1 MEETLNLEDIF
12 KVIKDNLVLII
23 VSILLFGAV
32 ASFVTALLITPQY
45 QTTTQVL
52 VNQGDSNEQF
62 DNQDIQASISV
73 INTYRDIINSPAI
86 LSEVIDNLSLPYSAN
101 TLSSKI
107 TVNNEN
113 QSQVINIT
121 VEDESPID
129 AEIIAN
135 EVATVFSNNILDIMS
150 VDNVSILTQAEIGDD
165 PSPVSPQPLVNIAI
179 GVILGALVGLG
190 IAFLRAFIDKRIQT
204 EEDVEKYLDMPVLG
218 TIPRFDK

>member
-12 KVIKDNLVLII
+12 KVIKDNLLTIVASVLI
-23 VSILLFGAV
+23 FGAI
-32 ASFVTALLITPQY
+32 AAFGTAFFMTPQY

-52 VNQGDSNEQF
+52 VNQSDSEQF

-86 LSEVIDNLSLPYSAN
+86 LGDVVDNLNLTYGAN
-101 TLSSKI
+101 TLRNKI

-121 VEDESPID
+121 VEDENPQD
-129 AEIIAN
+129 AEVIAN
-135 EVATVFSNNILDIMS
+135 EIASVFSNNVLEIMS
-150 VDNVSILTQAEIGDD
+150 VDNVSILTQAEIGEN

-179 GVILGALVGLG
+179 GLILGGLLGLG
-190 IAFLRAFIDKRIQT
+190 IAFLRAFMDKRVQT
-204 EEDVEKYLDMPVLG
+204 EEDVEKYLGLPVLG